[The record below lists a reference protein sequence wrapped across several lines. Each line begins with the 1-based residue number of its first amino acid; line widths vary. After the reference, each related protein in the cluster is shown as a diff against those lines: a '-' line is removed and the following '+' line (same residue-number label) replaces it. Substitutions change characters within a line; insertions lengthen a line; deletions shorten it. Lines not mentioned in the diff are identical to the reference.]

1 MHEDI
6 APDDW
11 HAARPNDITT
21 AHLNTL
27 CFKRWPPERST
38 AQRADKID
46 IADPLQ
52 FLEHVSED
60 ASVNRLFVT
69 QPPTARVG
77 FRCCDMDA
85 RYDIITWE
93 IENQDGVTVGDVLRS
108 IREKLKEF
116 EGSEWYLAQV
126 IVGLTLCLKEEEAES
141 TLTYQSVDD
150 ERNSPEFCYS
160 DQEE

>member
-1 MHEDI
+1 
-6 APDDW
+6 
-11 HAARPNDITT
+11 
-21 AHLNTL
+21 
-27 CFKRWPPERST
+27 
-38 AQRADKID
+38 
-46 IADPLQ
+46 
-52 FLEHVSED
+52 
-60 ASVNRLFVT
+60 
-69 QPPTARVG
+69 
-77 FRCCDMDA
+77 MDA